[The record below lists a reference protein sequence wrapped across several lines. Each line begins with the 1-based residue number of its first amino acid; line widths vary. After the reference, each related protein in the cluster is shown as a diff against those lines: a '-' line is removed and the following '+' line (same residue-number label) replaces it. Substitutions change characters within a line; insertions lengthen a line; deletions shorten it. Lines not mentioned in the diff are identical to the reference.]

1 MKPMTDAE
9 KAMLK
14 TQLGKTILDLNQNF
28 KQSRQKILDDYL
40 NEYRNVLDLV
50 NGFEESKM
58 LAAFLDDL
66 ITYATG
72 YLETAQRWDQAFLKE
87 MGRTEKIIK
96 SLIARAIET
105 ETPIAVAVF
114 EKWPAKAISCPNQWR
129 GLCGSSQYWC
139 WPLAKKKAPT
149 RSA

>member
-50 NGFEESKM
+50 NGFEESRM

-66 ITYATG
+66 IIYATG

-96 SLIARAIET
+96 SLIAKAIET

-114 EKWPAKAISCPNQWR
+114 EK
-129 GLCGSSQYWC
+129 
-139 WPLAKKKAPT
+139 
-149 RSA
+149 